1 MSTRLKF
8 ALIDARRIIEVD
20 SNLLRSILGSTFEK
34 RFGDFWIKMYRS
46 IVFQRYKHLLSRDN
60 YGINDSGLLTN
71 ENEERGNEGRGKEG
85 DVTRVEYFSSVYEA
99 KLGGEEKRKKTIFPI
114 R

>member
-1 MSTRLKF
+1 MDKNVP
-8 ALIDARRIIEVD
+8 VD
-20 SNLLRSILGSTFEK
+20 CT
-34 RFGDFWIKMYRS
+34 
-46 IVFQRYKHLLSRDN
+46 FQRYKHLLSRDN

>member
-1 MSTRLKF
+1 MC
-8 ALIDARRIIEVD
+8 
-20 SNLLRSILGSTFEK
+20 
-34 RFGDFWIKMYRS
+34 RS

-60 YGINDSGLLTN
+60 YGINDSDLLTN

>member
-60 YGINDSGLLTN
+60 YGINDSDLLTN

-85 DVTRVEYFSSVYEA
+85 T
-99 KLGGEEKRKKTIFPI
+99 
-114 R
+114 